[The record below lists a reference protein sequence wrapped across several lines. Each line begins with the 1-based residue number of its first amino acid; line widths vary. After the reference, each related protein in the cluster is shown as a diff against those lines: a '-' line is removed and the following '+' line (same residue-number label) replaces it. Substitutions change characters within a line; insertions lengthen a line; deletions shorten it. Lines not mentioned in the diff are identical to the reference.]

1 VSYTEVLHK
10 KFLLYFQMWLY
21 LLSNEN
27 TIAGASVFNE
37 VIELN
42 QCSKIGMVWE
52 KIALLHKKEIPV
64 FGCRFPFLLVA
75 ISLLS
80 NTHTGCIDY
89 RSFFL
94 FF

>member
-1 VSYTEVLHK
+1 MSYTEVLHK
-10 KFLLYFQMWLY
+10 KFLLDFQMWLY